1 MQMVNL
7 GVSKLKALTV
17 VTAALKYVF
26 VACIILL
33 SVGPFLWVLLSS
45 FKTNSEILSS
55 AIAFPNHFK
64 FSNYAMAF
72 KIAPIGL
79 FFLNSVIV
87 AICATLL
94 NLVILGMSSYV
105 FARFTFKGKKL
116 LLSLLSLSLLIPG
129 AALLLPL
136 YLTVHNLG
144 LYDKLSG
151 LIIVYAGFGLPT
163 SLYILYSYFLTIPK
177 ELEESAYLDGAGF
190 IKAFTHI
197 ILPLSKPGFS
207 TAAVL
212 QFLMSWNEFQF
223 ALTLTSGNKS
233 RTLPLALY
241 YFKSQFG
248 SDYGVLFAA
257 TMIIIIPSIVVY
269 ILLQEQVVSG
279 LAAGAVKG

>member
-1 MQMVNL
+1 
-7 GVSKLKALTV
+7 LTV
-17 VTAALKYVF
+17 VSATLKYVF
-26 VACIILL
+26 VACIIFL
-33 SVGPFLWVLLSS
+33 SVGPFLWVLFSS

-55 AIAFPNHFK
+55 AFGFPNHFN

-72 KIAPIGL
+72 KIAPIEL

-136 YLTVHNLG
+136 FLTVHTLG

-190 IKAFTHI
+190 IKTFTHI

-212 QFLMSWNEFQF
+212 QFLMCWNEFQF
-223 ALTLTSGNKS
+223 ALTLTSGNSS

-248 SDYGVLFAA
+248 SDYGILFAA